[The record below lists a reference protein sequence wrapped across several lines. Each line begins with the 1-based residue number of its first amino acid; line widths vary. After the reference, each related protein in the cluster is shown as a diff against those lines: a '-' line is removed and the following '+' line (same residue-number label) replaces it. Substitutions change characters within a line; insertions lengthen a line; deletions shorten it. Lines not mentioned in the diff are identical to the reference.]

1 MRQLLAVLV
10 VTLAAALL
18 HGETRDK
25 AILLS
30 VNDAIGPAIAD
41 YLERGLDKAHDAGA
55 EIVIIQLDTP
65 GGLDLAMRSIIR
77 AVIASPVPV
86 AIHVAPPGARAAS
99 AGTYMMYAA
108 HVAAMAPGT
117 NLGAATPVQMGG
129 LPGME
134 PPEKPGPGAARDK
147 SDSEA
152 VDEDEDVDED
162 KETPKDPLS
171 NADAMTKKIV
181 NDAAAYIRSLA
192 EMRGRNAEWA
202 EQAVREGVSLSSEQA
217 LEAGVIDIIAGDI
230 ADLLQQVNGT
240 TVSLQ
245 SGDRTLDTGGLI
257 VEAIEPDWRNELL
270 AIITNP
276 NIAYILMLLGIYGL
290 FFELANPGYVLP
302 GVIGGVSLLLALYAL
317 QVLPVNYAG
326 LGLMILGVALIV
338 GELFMPSFGILGIGG
353 IVSFVLGS
361 ILLFDRDSGNI
372 AVSMPLIIAVSVLSS
387 GFFLIVIRS
396 LYASRRRPVVT
407 GAEEL
412 IGATGTI
419 AADFSGAGIIYVH
432 GEQWNAQSDTPMRGG
447 DNARVTGRD
456 GLILQV
462 EPATQTSHPEDSS

>member
-1 MRQLLAVLV
+1 MRRLLAVLCV
-10 VTLAAALL
+10 ALAAGLL

-25 AILLS
+25 AVLLS
-30 VNDAIGPAIAD
+30 VDDAIGPAITD
-41 YLERGLDKAHDAGA
+41 YIERGLDKAHQAGA

-65 GGLDLAMRSIIR
+65 GGLDLAMRSIIQ

-86 AIHVAPPGARAAS
+86 AIHVAPSGARAAS

-108 HVAAMAPGT
+108 HIAAMAPGT

-129 LPGME
+129 MPGVE
-134 PPEKPGPGAARDK
+134 PPEKPAPPGAPGAEDGGG
-147 SDSEA
+147 DDTAAEQEPADA
-152 VDEDEDVDED
+152 VPD
-162 KETPKDPLS
+162 
-171 NADAMTKKIV
+171 NADAMRKKIV

-192 EMRGRNAEWA
+192 ELRGRNAEWA
-202 EQAVREGVSLSSEQA
+202 EQAVREGASLSSEEA
-217 LEAGVIDIIAGDI
+217 LEAGVIDIIARDI
-230 ADLLQQVNGT
+230 PDLLQQVDGR
-240 TVSLQ
+240 TVTVRNAE
-245 SGDRTLDTGGLI
+245 RTLNTSGLI

-302 GVIGGVSLLLALYAL
+302 GVIGGISLLLALYAL

-326 LGLMILGVALIV
+326 VGLMFLGVALMV

-353 IVSFVLGS
+353 LVSFVMGS
-361 ILLFDRDSGNI
+361 ILLFDRDSGNL
-372 AVSMPLIIAVSVLSS
+372 AVSLPLITAVSVLSA

-396 LYASRRRPVVT
+396 LYASRQRPVVT

-412 IGATGTI
+412 IGATGTV
-419 AADFSGAGIIYVH
+419 AADFSGAGIIHIH
-432 GEQWNAQSDTPMRGG
+432 GEQWNARSETPMRSG
-447 DNARVTGRD
+447 DSARVTGRD
-456 GLILQV
+456 GLTLLIEAVPAQV
-462 EPATQTSHPEDSS
+462 PEEPS

>member
-1 MRQLLAVLV
+1 MRQLLAVFV
-10 VTLAAALL
+10 VMLAAGLL
-18 HGETRDK
+18 HGEARDK

-41 YLERGLDKAHDAGA
+41 YIERGLDKANDAGA

-65 GGLDLAMRSIIR
+65 GGLDLSMRSIIQ
-77 AVIASPVPV
+77 AIIASPVPV
-86 AIHVAPPGARAAS
+86 AIHVAPSGARAAS
-99 AGTYMMYAA
+99 AGTYMLYAT
-108 HVAAMAPGT
+108 HIAAMAPGT

-129 LPGME
+129 LPGMD
-134 PPEKPGPGAARDK
+134 PPKKPAPPGAPDDNAGTEEADK
-147 SDSEA
+147 DEA
-152 VDEDEDVDED
+152 APEN
-162 KETPKDPLS
+162 PLA

-192 EMRGRNAEWA
+192 EMRGRNADWA

-217 LEAGVIDIIAGDI
+217 LDAGVIDIIARDT

-240 TVSLQ
+240 TVTVS
-245 SGDRTLDTGGLI
+245 DEEWTLNTSGLI

-326 LGLMILGVALIV
+326 LGLMFLGIALIV

-412 IGATGTI
+412 IGATGQI
-419 AADFSGAGIIYVH
+419 ATDFSGKGTIYIH
-432 GEQWNAQSDTPMRGG
+432 GEQWNVRSDTPMQGG
-447 DNARVTGRD
+447 DDARVIGRD

-462 EPATQTSHPEDSS
+462 EPVARTSYPEDSS